1 MWLWIPRDDDVADS
15 ANIERDGVRSEGGG
29 AEGGVEG
36 LGRRALWARPA
47 EAVLEVR
54 GGGVAGWSGGV
65 GDGVRAAA
73 QHIASL
79 CADSVR
85 GSRSVRQPCEYTDD
99 LVRGEAVRADV
110 VNTSITDF
118 Y

>member
-47 EAVLEVR
+47 EVVVEVRVRRVAGR
-54 GGGVAGWSGGV
+54 GGGVGGE
-65 GDGVRAAA
+65 GGAAA
-73 QHIASL
+73 EGVAGMHMNIL
-79 CADSVR
+79 RC
-85 GSRSVRQPCEYTDD
+85 
-99 LVRGEAVRADV
+99 RA
-110 VNTSITDF
+110 
-118 Y
+118 